1 MKEEVNEQV
10 IDVVEHE
17 ETIESLTDRIKD
29 VENLLK
35 IKTSII
41 EEDTAKMKRDISR
54 VDTLIKSHINKKVV
68 EIMVLE
74 EDGKWGD
81 YSGTFSL
88 SSEEEEEI
96 TVAKAEKHFETYFQN
111 GFYHQDKDFAI
122 FVLSPIG
129 GKRLIK
135 ELNTKN
141 TTNTEVV

>member
-135 ELNTKN
+135 ELDTKN